1 MSSLERQLQKV
12 TIATIRA
19 REKAKIDLI
28 SYFRSESL
36 IPKKTHRLVESAVN
50 NLLTYGLGSEFELM
64 VWFDTFYANKVENRT
79 HFLEIITPN
88 IYQIIQNALAST
100 YASMGIK
107 SEVLING

>member
-50 NLLTYGLGSEFELM
+50 NLLTYGLGSEFELDI
-64 VWFDTFYANKVENRT
+64 V
-79 HFLEIITPN
+79 LSEIASVVVCLTSDNFSVMTASRARKELSFKERN
-88 IYQIIQNALAST
+88 IR
-100 YASMGIK
+100 
-107 SEVLING
+107 